1 MSLSFCLTPH
11 CPPCTACILFLP
23 FFRSLSSFPPLFPL
37 PSTLDRS
44 PQPLLL
50 PPIPSHP
57 SSFPSTTL
65 PPITSYPI
73 PQTSATDKNDGTE
86 RHNDQAL
93 TTGEQS
99 WSWATTHTFSAI
111 LTVISLSM
119 QQSLI
124 LCPHIRA
131 LATCYH
137 TSTYPPSLYLTLHS
151 PFPHPSSLLFSPSFT
166 PFLTLS
172 PHPPITYPPLPHASQ
187 IITRY
192 QPPQSNLGRRTPSCQ
207 TITISCR

>member
-1 MSLSFCLTPH
+1 MSRCHVSLSFYLTPY

-23 FFRSLSSFPPLFPL
+23 SFRPLSSFPPLFPL

-65 PPITSYPI
+65 PPIPSYPI

-119 QQSLI
+119 QLRASYHVHISALSLHVTI
-124 LCPHIRA
+124 PR
-131 LATCYH
+131 
-137 TSTYPPSLYLTLHS
+137 PTLH
-151 PFPHPSSLLFSPSFT
+151 PFTLPFIL
-166 PFLTLS
+166 PFLTRPLS
-172 PHPPITYPPLPHASQ
+172 FSHPLSLLSSPYPLTLPSPILPFPTPP
-187 IITRY
+187 R
-192 QPPQSNLGRRTPSCQ
+192 
-207 TITISCR
+207 